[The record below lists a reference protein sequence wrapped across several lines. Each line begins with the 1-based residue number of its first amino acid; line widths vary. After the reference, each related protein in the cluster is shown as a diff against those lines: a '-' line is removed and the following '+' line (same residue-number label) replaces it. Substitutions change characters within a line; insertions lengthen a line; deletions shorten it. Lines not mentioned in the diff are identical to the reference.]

1 MEWLG
6 IEVPKWLYN
15 DLKHSKDILEASV
28 TTATKIAAEIIS
40 YAAEKNISV
49 GFNIES
55 ISIKKEE
62 INAAHVLLQNVIQ
75 LVKPAVAAHPLEAV
89 LHNGAVAKTPE
100 GV

>member
-28 TTATKIAAEIIS
+28 TTTTHIAEEILA
-40 YAAEKNISV
+40 YANKKNIPV

-55 ISIKKEE
+55 ISIKKDE
-62 INAAHVLLQNVIQ
+62 IGAAHLLLKNVLA
-75 LVKPAVAAHPLEAV
+75 LVKPAEQKTSFAKEIGHISEA
-89 LHNGAVAKTPE
+89 
-100 GV
+100 